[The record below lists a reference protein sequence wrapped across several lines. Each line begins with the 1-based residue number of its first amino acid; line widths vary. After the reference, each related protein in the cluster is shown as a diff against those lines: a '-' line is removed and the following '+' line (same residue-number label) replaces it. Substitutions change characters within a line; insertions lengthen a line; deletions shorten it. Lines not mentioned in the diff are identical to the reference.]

1 MVLGQ
6 PDIQKDK
13 TELLPHMMYKNEIK
27 MNGKPKRRAK
37 TLKLLDK
44 NTDVNLHDLG
54 LGSNFLEMKSKAWA
68 TKAKTDNLDV
78 IRIKTAF

>member
-1 MVLGQ
+1 MRKEVSFPHMVLGQ

-44 NTDVNLHDLG
+44 NIGQTLSSINNNVFPDSPLG
-54 LGSNFLEMKSKAWA
+54 VMTVKPKINK
-68 TKAKTDNLDV
+68 
-78 IRIKTAF
+78 